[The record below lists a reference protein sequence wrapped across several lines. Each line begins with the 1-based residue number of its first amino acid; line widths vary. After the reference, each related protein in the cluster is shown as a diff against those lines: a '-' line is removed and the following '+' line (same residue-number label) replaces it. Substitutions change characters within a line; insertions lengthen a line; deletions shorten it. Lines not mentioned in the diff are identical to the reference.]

1 MALLR
6 EWQLERVVPL
16 RLLHRVADEAV
27 HLELARVEA
36 QPPVARLVVHLVAQP
51 PVARAEAQPLVA
63 HPEAARV
70 EAQPWDP
77 TYRVI
82 RRYPPPTEAWEPL
95 VRVVAEAR
103 QQPWARRTKSVREVK
118 KKR

>member
-1 MALLR
+1 
-6 EWQLERVVPL
+6 VVPL

-27 HLELARVEA
+27 HRELARVEA
-36 QPPVARLVVHLVAQP
+36 QPPVVRLVVHREL
-51 PVARAEAQPLVA
+51 ARVEAQPLVA

-82 RRYPPPTEAWEPL
+82 RKYPPRTEA
-95 VRVVAEAR
+95 
-103 QQPWARRTKSVREVK
+103 
-118 KKR
+118 

>member
-1 MALLR
+1 MELLR

-27 HLELARVEA
+27 HRELARVEA
-36 QPPVARLVVHLVAQP
+36 QPPVARLVAHLE
-51 PVARAEAQPLVA
+51 VARAEAQPPVARLVA

-82 RRYPPPTEAWEPL
+82 RKYPPRTEA
-95 VRVVAEAR
+95 
-103 QQPWARRTKSVREVK
+103 
-118 KKR
+118 

>member
-1 MALLR
+1 MELLR

-27 HLELARVEA
+27 HRELARVEA
-36 QPPVARLVVHLVAQP
+36 QPPVARLVAHLEV
-51 PVARAEAQPLVA
+51 
-63 HPEAARV
+63 ARV

-82 RRYPPPTEAWEPL
+82 RKYPPRTEA
-95 VRVVAEAR
+95 
-103 QQPWARRTKSVREVK
+103 
-118 KKR
+118 

>member
-1 MALLR
+1 MELLR

-27 HLELARVEA
+27 HRE
-36 QPPVARLVVHLVAQP
+36 
-51 PVARAEAQPLVA
+51 VARAEAQPLVA

-82 RRYPPPTEAWEPL
+82 RKYPPRTEA
-95 VRVVAEAR
+95 
-103 QQPWARRTKSVREVK
+103 
-118 KKR
+118 

>member
-1 MALLR
+1 MPLGALMDWV
-6 EWQLERVVPL
+6 EAEAVLEVARVEAQA
-16 RLLHRVADEAV
+16 HRAVARRVV
-27 HLELARVEA
+27 HLELARVEVGPA
-36 QPPVARLVVHLVAQP
+36 DRAVHQAL
-51 PVARAEAQPLVA
+51 
-63 HPEAARV
+63 ARV

-82 RRYPPPTEAWEPL
+82 RKYPPRTEAWEPQ

-103 QQPWARRTKSVREVK
+103 QLPWARRTRPVRTVK